1 MSGFQSRVRDVIN
14 QAAPTYATVSV
25 ADRGL
30 SHFMD
35 PSMTG
40 ETRFMQKSG
49 SPFPLLTPQMSDL
62 LAETATAGS
71 NYAILQGTRLKE
83 WMIPGL
89 IVSFDLV
96 EKVTLS
102 SATEQQDGN
111 LRLQF
116 RDNILGDHTT
126 DTRVFISGFSANP
139 VEDTTAGAGGLGA
152 PAVQILTPFIL
163 IPGDVLT
170 VDGSSFTL
178 NYAVEVSVDPSG
190 YVFEVKVDQDAGFP
204 AMSNSTDV
212 IVTAAAAYRSQVLN
226 VPHINTR
233 STMKGPV
240 VLDWISGPIVADY
253 FPTPESTVFIEEYNA
268 ASRLIAAPRR
278 VTKNDTLARF
288 NIDRDQMLFWR
299 MAEGGLNWNGTFVE
313 LKAYDSGRAHM
324 WTPCRPLLDAIPPVT
339 KTAVVPTFSPYAV
352 LLTTNIRPDSVTVLN
367 GITKATIPSTDFTVN
382 GATGNVSFNAA
393 YASQQ
398 VIITYQPRLEW
409 QLFARPSA
417 DNIEL
422 TVTVGREAKQ
432 VFALGPTGSSNTL
445 AVQTFTSS
453 DVDQIHVTARKSDD
467 SSGPFTVMLGDWSA
481 RGTKTAAVRYTLS
494 TASNLDYDW
503 VSSGLLIKA
512 MWPTIEL
519 LKARMDG
526 ESIFAR
532 YLDNGR
538 ILL

>member
-1 MSGFQSRVRDVIN
+1 
-14 QAAPTYATVSV
+14 
-25 ADRGL
+25 
-30 SHFMD
+30 
-35 PSMTG
+35 
-40 ETRFMQKSG
+40 
-49 SPFPLLTPQMSDL
+49 
-62 LAETATAGS
+62 
-71 NYAILQGTRLKE
+71 
-83 WMIPGL
+83 
-89 IVSFDLV
+89 
-96 EKVTLS
+96 
-102 SATEQQDGN
+102 
-111 LRLQF
+111 
-116 RDNILGDHTT
+116 
-126 DTRVFISGFSANP
+126 
-139 VEDTTAGAGGLGA
+139 
-152 PAVQILTPFIL
+152 
-163 IPGDVLT
+163 
-170 VDGSSFTL
+170 
-178 NYAVEVSVDPSG
+178 
-190 YVFEVKVDQDAGFP
+190 
-204 AMSNSTDV
+204 
-212 IVTAAAAYRSQVLN
+212 
-226 VPHINTR
+226 
-233 STMKGPV
+233 
-240 VLDWISGPIVADY
+240 
-253 FPTPESTVFIEEYNA
+253 
-268 ASRLIAAPRR
+268 
-278 VTKNDTLARF
+278 
-288 NIDRDQMLFWR
+288 
-299 MAEGGLNWNGTFVE
+299 
-313 LKAYDSGRAHM
+313 M

-409 QLFARPSA
+409 QLFAKPSA
-417 DNIEL
+417 DNVEL

-445 AVQTFTSS
+445 SIQTFTSS